1 MHSAGFSCHQRVEVH
16 AGYQANAEQDT
27 LGYHTAYNRDHLEW
41 RNDAVAAAS
50 SDGGPHWW

>member
-1 MHSAGFSCHQRVEVH
+1 MINVPDQ
-16 AGYQANAEQDT
+16 
-27 LGYHTAYNRDHLEW
+27 W